1 MRQTNPNWKEPVD
14 PSRNPPLKSFHWGAV
29 LSIALLI
36 GLVLLVG
43 SGFYTVPADSVGIVQ
58 RFGNYTEATTSG
70 AHFKLPMGIDTVS
83 IVPTLRQL
91 KLEFGFSSPN
101 ASNPHQGSPEPE
113 KDKDMVTGDLN
124 SVLVEWVVQYRIDDP
139 KAYLFETSD
148 PEDTLRAASEAA
160 MREVIGDHTVDEV
173 ITFGRAEIESAATPL
188 IQELCKRY
196 KLGISVSLVQLKNVV
211 PPVEVQA
218 AFNDVNNAQQEKERM
233 LNQATGEY
241 NKVIPRA
248 EGEAKKTISEAEGY
262 SKKRIN
268 EAQGDAEYFTALLK
282 EYTKAPEVTRQ
293 RLYLETM
300 TEVLPRISQ
309 TIIIDDKASQLVPLL
324 NLGHTGIG
332 AGAK

>member
-1 MRQTNPNWKEPVD
+1 MKQSNPNWKEPVD
-14 PSRNPPLKSFHWGAV
+14 PNRTRALRALQWGPV

-36 GLVLLVG
+36 GLVFLVV
-43 SGFYTVPADSVGIVQ
+43 SGFYTVPADSVGVVQ
-58 RFGNYTEATTSG
+58 RFGNFTETTGSG
-70 AHFKLPMGIDTVS
+70 GHFKLPMGIDTVT

-91 KLEFGFSSPN
+91 KLEFGFGTAN
-101 ASNPHQGSPEPE
+101 ATNPHQNSPEPN

-139 KAYLFETSD
+139 KTFVFETGD

-160 MREVIGDHTVDEV
+160 MREVIGDRTVDED
-173 ITFGRAEIESAATPL
+173 ITFGRAEIESAVTPL
-188 IQELCKRY
+188 IQELSKRY

-241 NKVIPRA
+241 NKVIPKA

-262 SKKRIN
+262 AKKRIN
-268 EAQGDAEYFTALLK
+268 EAQGNAEYFTSLLK
-282 EYTKAPEVTRQ
+282 QYVKAPEVTRQ

-300 TEVLPRISQ
+300 AEVLPRMSQ
-309 TIIIDDKASQLVPLL
+309 TIIIDEKASQLVPLL
-324 NLGHTGIG
+324 NLGRGNAG
-332 AGAK
+332 AGRN